1 MPVYVGTSGW
11 QYRDW
16 RERFYPKAVAQKRWL
31 EYYAERFAT
40 VESNNAFYRLPERST
55 FEDWAARTP
64 QDFVWAVKMS
74 RFLTH
79 MKRLKDPAEPVDR
92 FMKHASG
99 LGNKLGPVLLQLPPN
114 LKADLDRLEET
125 FSALSGR
132 IRVAVEFRHDSWFKD
147 ETRALLEKHDAA
159 LCVAD
164 RGSRP
169 VTALWRTTDWG
180 YVRFHAGTA
189 SSHPCYG
196 RTSLRTWAE
205 RIVDLWPA
213 NADVFVYFN
222 NDTLGCALRDARVFA
237 RELGRAGLEP
247 TRIPQETVHA
257 G

>member
-1 MPVYVGTSGW
+1 
-11 QYRDW
+11 
-16 RERFYPKAVAQKRWL
+16 
-31 EYYAERFAT
+31 
-40 VESNNAFYRLPERST
+40 
-55 FEDWAARTP
+55 
-64 QDFVWAVKMS
+64 
-74 RFLTH
+74 
-79 MKRLKDPAEPVDR
+79 
-92 FMKHASG
+92 
-99 LGNKLGPVLLQLPPN
+99 
-114 LKADLDRLEET
+114 
-125 FSALSGR
+125 
-132 IRVAVEFRHDSWFKD
+132 
-147 ETRALLEKHDAA
+147 
-159 LCVAD
+159 
-164 RGSRP
+164 

-189 SSHPCYG
+189 SPHPCYG

>member
-125 FSALSGR
+125 FSELSGR
-132 IRVAVEFRHDSWFKD
+132 IRVAV
-147 ETRALLEKHDAA
+147 
-159 LCVAD
+159 
-164 RGSRP
+164 
-169 VTALWRTTDWG
+169 
-180 YVRFHAGTA
+180 
-189 SSHPCYG
+189 
-196 RTSLRTWAE
+196 
-205 RIVDLWPA
+205 
-213 NADVFVYFN
+213 
-222 NDTLGCALRDARVFA
+222 
-237 RELGRAGLEP
+237 
-247 TRIPQETVHA
+247 
-257 G
+257 